1 MRREKSL
8 VSYHKKYT
16 LDRFEGDYAIFL
28 QRPDEAKQL
37 LIHRADIDVELKQ
50 GDIVSIYDNGITYE
64 LTVLNEETA
73 SQKDRIANLMQQL
86 REKNK

>member
-1 MRREKSL
+1 MRRGTSL

-28 QRPDEAKQL
+28 QRPEETQQL
-37 LIHRADIDVELKQ
+37 LIHRTDLEIEVKQ
-50 GDIVSIYDNGITYE
+50 GDIVSIQDNGRTYE
-64 LTVLNEETA
+64 VTLLNEETV